1 MAVQVEGLNGNGYLI
16 NNSIILNIL
25 ETGNTSGHFGFKI
38 EIYKGSSLVQTI
50 VTSAINKRLRLDIS
64 SQIKSL
70 FSLPSQYD
78 SNSNAG
84 LFRIHIFSGFITP
97 LGFVYYDFSGSYNVT
112 KSFIRGGIRG
122 NGRNLTLPVG
132 AVLNPDRNVYTPYFP
147 GYPNEVS
154 SIINDNGNLWIVKQ
168 NINPL
173 APNVIKRREK
183 GCNSTY
189 VKFMNSLGG
198 YSFWLFEG
206 NTYEEKNTNSGII
219 NNLSIIDLGNEVQEE
234 LELYSKVPRNFIS
247 IMKDLIISPE
257 IYIYSLTEQGE
268 TWSRYYSGSNT
279 IEINPVKTSQEVK
292 IKLKPFT
299 NYNPQVIWQ

>member
-1 MAVQVEGLNGNGYLI
+1 MAFSVTGLDGNGYLSNNPIIVQIGDDVVYYFRISFSKDNGATYLDFQLTPI
-16 NNSIILNIL
+16 NKRARINITPIIKGMFPNLNQNNQNLLVNIKISTIVL
-25 ETGNTSGHFGFKI
+25 VSDPITGNTNESI
-38 EIYKGSSLVQTI
+38 LNT
-50 VTSAINKRLRLDIS
+50 VTMN
-64 SQIKSL
+64 
-70 FSLPSQYD
+70 
-78 SNSNAG
+78 
-84 LFRIHIFSGFITP
+84 
-97 LGFVYYDFSGSYNVT
+97 
-112 KSFIRGGIRG
+112 KSFIRGGVRG

-132 AVLNPDRNVYTPYFP
+132 AVLNPDRNIYTPYFP

-154 SIINDNGNLWIVKQ
+154 SIINDNGNLWIAKQ

-189 VKFMNSLGG
+189 VKFLNSLGG